1 MGPSMD
7 SLLHPAPSSP
17 PSWHP
22 PWPFLLRTISSHCC
36 YLFCSWQGQHYLTWN
51 WKRSKWKESEAHMT
65 DAEESLLSLESC
77 HSPVS
82 IPRHFSPPP
91 RHSSPPTSGEAE
103 AGLLPRVPPP
113 PKKCHL
119 IFCPPLTGF
128 FRLISV
134 VNSFTPG
141 RFEGSPPGSPAQ
153 KVHCTTTHCTSHAA
167 HRALQQAGYFLHL
180 APAHCP
186 Q

>member
-1 MGPSMD
+1 
-7 SLLHPAPSSP
+7 
-17 PSWHP
+17 
-22 PWPFLLRTISSHCC
+22 
-36 YLFCSWQGQHYLTWN
+36 
-51 WKRSKWKESEAHMT
+51 MT

-134 VNSFTPG
+134 VNSFTPR
-141 RFEGSPPGSPAQ
+141 RFEGSPAGSPAQ

-167 HRALQQAGYFLHL
+167 HCALCTLHTVHSSKL
-180 APAHCP
+180 DISCTWLQPTAPSKSVKVKVKA
-186 Q
+186 